1 MKNRRYFGLCD
12 ERGKRRRRSEEG
24 SVEQGCKK
32 LGCVGA
38 GGGVTEQVD
47 ETVAEIEV
55 IFPPCDIIW
64 HDGKKE
70 KVLVRGMSRRKRLI
84 FSITRLL

>member
-32 LGCVGA
+32 MGCVGA

-47 ETVAEIEV
+47 ETVAEIEGAV
-55 IFPPCDIIW
+55 
-64 HDGKKE
+64 DGDC
-70 KVLVRGMSRRKRLI
+70 RFCSC
-84 FSITRLL
+84 